1 MSQSPFPVWC
11 GRVLQVVNSGSLHT
25 QLQQAFH
32 PLSVITGTQGT
43 PHTLKSSLREGYNFR
58 IMVNVLTKHPQEN
71 HHNIQN
77 SPY

>member
-1 MSQSPFPVWC
+1 VSQSPFPIWRA
-11 GRVLQVVNSGSLHT
+11 RVLQVADSGSLHT
-25 QLQQAFH
+25 QLQQALH
-32 PLSVITGTQGT
+32 LLSVITGTQGT

-58 IMVNVLTKHPQEN
+58 IMVNVLAKLPQEN